1 MANFVQLTD
10 DTFKNEVMDAKGLVL
25 VDFWAPWCGPCKMM
39 EPIIEELGSSYRGR
53 VKVCKLN
60 VDENNRTAGDYG
72 IMSIPTL
79 ILFQDGKEI
88 NRLVGFI
95 PKAKIAK
102 ALDAAL

>member
-1 MANFVQLTD
+1 VANFVQLTD

-53 VKVCKLN
+53 VKVGKLN

>member
-10 DTFKNEVMDAKGLVL
+10 DTFKNEVMNAKGLVL